1 MGRSRKTDNSLTDS
15 NGTPMTLPASVLDPP
30 TTFTDG
36 LPLPR
41 MIVFDLDYTLWPF
54 WIDTHIT
61 PPLKPSKTSS
71 ASASGLIIRDAYGET
86 CSFYPDVSTIL
97 HSIKNLNI
105 TLGCASRTSAPKLA
119 NQLLSLLRVPTTP
132 SPTSSPDSDSVTALS
147 LFDNLEIYPGSK
159 KTHFRKLHAATKI
172 PYEEILF
179 FDDESR
185 NKEVEEL
192 GVTMQLVRDGVSR
205 REVDRG
211 VELWRK
217 RNGRMK
223 KEDGEEGE
231 EQESEER

>member
-1 MGRSRKTDNSLTDS
+1 MGRSRKTDNSLTDF
-15 NGTPMTLPASVLDPP
+15 NGTPMTLPASALDPP
-30 TTFTDG
+30 SIFNDG

-61 PPLKPSKTSS
+61 PPLRPSKKSS
-71 ASASGLIIRDAYGET
+71 SSSEPGLIIHDAYGET
-86 CSFYPDVSTIL
+86 CSFYPDVSSIL
-97 HSIKNLNI
+97 HNIKSQNI

-119 NQLLSLLRVPTTP
+119 NQLLSLLRVPTTT
-132 SPTSSPDSDSVTALS
+132 TSTDSVTALS

-159 KTHFRKLHAATKI
+159 KTHFKKLHSATKI
-172 PYEEILF
+172 PYEEMLF

-185 NKEVEEL
+185 NKEVEEF

-205 REVDRG
+205 KEIDRG

-223 KEDGEEGE
+223 KEDGNEGE
-231 EQESEER
+231 EESSEES